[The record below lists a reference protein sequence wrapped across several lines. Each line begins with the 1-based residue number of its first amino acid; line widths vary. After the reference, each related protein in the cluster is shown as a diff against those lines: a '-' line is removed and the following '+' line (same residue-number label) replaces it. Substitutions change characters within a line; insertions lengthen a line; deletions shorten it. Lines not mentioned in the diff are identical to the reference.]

1 MSDASKL
8 KVLYKAALPREG
20 CQISRFLQKTLGAEA
35 KPKPG
40 KPLCVKPATD
50 PEKLRGNPLQTSVE
64 TLGNPR
70 QTVEACVEF
79 WKPAGNT
86 RKPAGT
92 PAGNLQEPT
101 GNQQETCR
109 KPARSPQV
117 THGKLG
123 KLAVVWKL
131 AQKPKRNPRNTL
143 GRKRAKE
150 TCTKLRQT
158 CSKAV
163 ETRRKH
169 ACGKLGNP
177 ASREQLGYLRCRN
190 LPAVNYKK
198 LARNLS
204 KGHACAKPI
213 KNGNLQETS
222 GNPRGA
228 RRKLLETWTFAW
240 NATRKSAGSLEKL
253 ENPAGNHRVRGKEG
267 PAHKNLARKRQRR
280 SRADLNRDRWIQS
293 PEC

>member
-20 CQISRFLQKTLGAEA
+20 CQISRPLQKTLGAEA

-40 KPLCVKPATD
+40 KPLCVKPATN

-79 WKPAGNT
+79 C
-86 RKPAGT
+86 RKHT
-92 PAGNLQEPT
+92 ETCRNPAGNLQEPT

-123 KLAVVWKL
+123 KLAVWKL

-143 GRKRAKE
+143 GRKRAKGSSVKLAAKLWKLAGNMLVGNLE
-150 TCTKLRQT
+150 TRQAANNLDT
-158 CSKAV
+158 CAV
-163 ETRRKH
+163 ET
-169 ACGKLGNP
+169 C
-177 ASREQLGYLRCRN
+177 
-190 LPAVNYKK
+190 
-198 LARNLS
+198 
-204 KGHACAKPI
+204 
-213 KNGNLQETS
+213 
-222 GNPRGA
+222 PR
-228 RRKLLETWTFAW
+228 
-240 NATRKSAGSLEKL
+240 
-253 ENPAGNHRVRGKEG
+253 
-267 PAHKNLARKRQRR
+267 
-280 SRADLNRDRWIQS
+280 
-293 PEC
+293 

>member
-20 CQISRFLQKTLGAEA
+20 CQISRPLQKTLGAEA

-40 KPLCVKPATD
+40 KPLCVKPATN

-92 PAGNLQEPT
+92 PQEICRNP
-101 GNQQETCR
+101 QETSR

-123 KLAVVWKL
+123 KLAVWKL

-150 TCTKLRQT
+150 TCTKLSQT

-190 LPAVNYKK
+190 LPAVNCKT
-198 LARNLS
+198 R
-204 KGHACAKPI
+204 AKP
-213 KNGNLQETS
+213 
-222 GNPRGA
+222 
-228 RRKLLETWTFAW
+228 
-240 NATRKSAGSLEKL
+240 
-253 ENPAGNHRVRGKEG
+253 
-267 PAHKNLARKRQRR
+267 
-280 SRADLNRDRWIQS
+280 
-293 PEC
+293 